1 MTKYKETLDWLFTQL
16 PMFQRVGATAMKKD
30 LTNIRKLCAALG
42 NPQEKFK
49 TLHIAGTNGKGSTA
63 HLLSAILQAHGY
75 KTGLYTSPHYR
86 DFRERIKIDG
96 SLISRKAVIQFVENH
111 KDIFE
116 EIQPSFFEITVA
128 LTFKHFADERV
139 DIAVIET
146 GLGGRLDSTNII
158 TPLLSIITN
167 IGYDHQQFLG
177 DTLPLIAGEKAGII
191 KPGVPVVV
199 GESHPETAP
208 VFRQKATEEKSEI
221 YFADEKYN
229 AEIIKTQYPNGSG
242 KNAHR
247 EVLTTFSV
255 KDKSN
260 DSKEIYDLNLTGT
273 YQGKNLQ
280 TVLQTLEILPQVW
293 SDFELKEEKLK
304 TAFTNLKKLTRF
316 IGRWHIL
323 AGDPLTIADSAH
335 NEAGIRLIISQLA
348 EINYQKLHFVLGMVN
363 DKDIEKILSMLPKN
377 ATYYFAKANIPRGLD
392 AKILQEK
399 AQAEGLQ
406 GRAYSS
412 VKNAWKAAKRKATA
426 DDLIYIGGSTFVVAE
441 VV

>member
-1 MTKYKETLDWLFTQL
+1 MTKYKETLEWLFTQL

-63 HLLSAILQAHGY
+63 HLLSAVLQTHGF

-96 SLISRKAVIQFVENH
+96 ALISKKAVIEFVEKYKNL
-111 KDIFE
+111 FA
-116 EIQPSFFEITVA
+116 EIKPSFFEITVA
-128 LTFKHFADERV
+128 LAFKHFADREV

-191 KPGVPVVV
+191 KRGVPVII
-199 GESHPETAP
+199 GETQEETAP
-208 VFRQKATEEKSEI
+208 VFRQKAEKENADI
-221 YFADEKYN
+221 YFADEN
-229 AEIIKTQYPNGSG
+229 FRAEILRTRYPTGSG
-242 KNAHR
+242 KNAHK

-255 KDKSN
+255 KN
-260 DSKEIYDLNLTGT
+260 LKENTKRICEINLTGS
-273 YQGKNLQ
+273 YQAKNLQ
-280 TVLQTLEILPQVW
+280 TVLQTLEILPRVW
-293 SDFELKEEKLK
+293 SDFTLNAGLTQNAFGKLK
-304 TAFTNLKKLTRF
+304 TLTRF

-323 AGDPLTIADSAH
+323 GNEPLIIADSAH
-335 NEAGIRLIISQLA
+335 NEAGIQLIISQLSK
-348 EINYQKLHFVLGMVN
+348 ITCQNLHFVLGMVN

-392 AKILQEK
+392 VKELKRKAELQ
-399 AQAEGLQ
+399 GLQ
-406 GRAYSS
+406 GRTYTS
-412 VKNAWKAAKRKATA
+412 VGNALKAAKRKAATE
-426 DDLIYIGGSTFVVAE
+426 DLIYIGGSTFTVAE